1 MLFLLTAY
9 MEAGDLDKNK
19 INLGRKRKKRSIV
32 KREAPYIIYPEILVI
47 VDYDGY
53 RFVKNVFNL

>member
-1 MLFLLTAY
+1 MFSAY
-9 MEAGDLDKNK
+9 MEAGDFNSNK
-19 INLGRKRKKRSIV
+19 IHVDRKRRKRSIV

-53 RFVKNVFNL
+53 R

>member
-1 MLFLLTAY
+1 M
-9 MEAGDLDKNK
+9 DRNK
-19 INLGRKRKKRSIV
+19 FKIGRRKRRSIV

-53 RFVKNVFNL
+53 RYRINQDNFD

>member
-1 MLFLLTAY
+1 